1 MNMRWPL
8 KFWNMVFLEKGVY
21 QDKPGKDVAW
31 NRGAYLVQG
40 LGHCGSCHTPR
51 GVAFQEK
58 ANDESSDLFLSGA
71 LLDGWKASSLRGDM
85 NAGLGRWSEEA
96 IAEFLKTGRNDH
108 ATVF

>member
-31 NRGAYLVQG
+31 NRGAYLIQG

-51 GVAFQEK
+51 GLALQEE
-58 ANDESSDLFLSGA
+58 APDESGSAYLTGGRLDGRFGSSLTGGHTVGRGPWAGPELAA
-71 LLDGWKASSLRGDM
+71 LLETGASS
-85 NAGLGRWSEEA
+85 
-96 IAEFLKTGRNDH
+96 
-108 ATVF
+108 